1 MRLTYREAIN
11 RALYDA
17 LEEDQNVI
25 LFGEDDKNNL
35 YGYTEGLYEAF
46 GDERVK
52 DIPLS
57 EAGVVGMACGAAICG
72 LRPIVDLTTEN
83 FLYVAMDQI
92 CSIAAKT
99 AYMYDGAY
107 SVPLTIFS
115 SAMSTGGNAAQHS
128 DRIHSLFMNIPG
140 LKIICPATPQD
151 MYSML
156 REAIKDN
163 NPVLCFADR
172 MLFWME
178 GEVNIEEKVELGKA
192 RIVKEGTDLTIVTIS
207 GCLKI
212 VKELLPEIEA
222 WGISADILDVR
233 SVVPLDFNTIKESV
247 KKTGRVVICDT
258 ANRAGSLAGHISSLI
273 AQNAFEYLK
282 APIGIAACEDVPI
295 PYARELEA
303 TVLVSKEKIKRE
315 IKVAFNYA
323 SGRRR

>member
-1 MRLTYREAIN
+1 MRLTYREAIK
-11 RALYDA
+11 RALYGA

-25 LFGEDDKNNL
+25 FFGEDDRNNL
-35 YGYTEGLYEAF
+35 YGYTEGLYKTF

-115 SAMSTGGNAAQHS
+115 SAMSRGGNAAQHS

-172 MLFWME
+172 SLFWMD
-178 GEVNIEEKVELGKA
+178 GDVDIEEKVELGKA
-192 RIVKEGTDLTIVTIS
+192 RIVKEGSDLTIVTIS
-207 GCLKI
+207 GCLRMI
-212 VKELLPEIEA
+212 NDILPDIEA
-222 WGISADILDVR
+222 LGVSADIVDVR
-233 SVVPLDFNTIKESV
+233 SVVPLDFNAIKESV

-258 ANRAGSLAGHISSLI
+258 ANRTGSLAGHISSLI
-273 AQNAFEYLK
+273 AQDAFVYLK
-282 APIGIAACEDVPI
+282 APVRIAACDDIPI
-295 PYARELEA
+295 PYAKELEA
-303 TVLVSKEKIKRE
+303 AVLVSKEKIKEE
-315 IKVAFNYA
+315 IEFVLNYGA
-323 SGRRR
+323 GRRK

>member
-11 RALYDA
+11 KALFDT
-17 LEEDQNVI
+17 LEEDKRVL
-25 LFGEDDKNNL
+25 LFGEDDINNL

-92 CSIAAKT
+92 CSMAAKT
-99 AYMYDGAY
+99 AYMYDGIY

-115 SAMSTGGNAAQHS
+115 SAMSIGGNAAQHS

-156 REAIKDN
+156 REAVKDN

-172 MLFWME
+172 TLFWME
-178 GEVNIEEKVELGKA
+178 GEVNIAEKVELGKA
-192 RIVKEGTDLTIVTIS
+192 RIIKEGKDLTIVTIS
-207 GCLKI
+207 GCLKM
-212 VKELLPEIEA
+212 VQELLPEIESL
-222 WGISADILDVR
+222 GLSADILDVR
-233 SVVPLDFNTIKESV
+233 SVVPLDFDTIKKSV
-247 KKTGRVVICDT
+247 KKTGKVVICDT
-258 ANRAGSLAGHISSLI
+258 ANRTGSLAGHISSLI
-273 AQNAFEYLK
+273 AQDVFEYLK
-282 APIGIAACEDVPI
+282 APVRIAACEDIPI
-295 PYARELEA
+295 PYAKELEA
-303 TVLVSKEKIKRE
+303 AVLVSKEKIKRE
-315 IKVAFNYA
+315 IELVVSYK
-323 SGRRR
+323 SERRV